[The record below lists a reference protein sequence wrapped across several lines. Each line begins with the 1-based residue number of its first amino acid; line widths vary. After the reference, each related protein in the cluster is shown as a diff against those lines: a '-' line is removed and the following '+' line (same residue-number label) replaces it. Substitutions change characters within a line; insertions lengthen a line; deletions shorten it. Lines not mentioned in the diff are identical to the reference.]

1 MQAAEY
7 FECGLSQLSLIKQ
20 KEDEPL
26 NILAD
31 FFADDWLPGHLAQ
44 LKTWRDHILKNDY
57 FRGDKNSPAELL
69 YFHKLNVALLEA
81 LYLLYGS
88 KDNST
93 LMDITDLELER
104 STWRDYPQNLTDEEL
119 LNPYPTIQ
127 ICFNT
132 YSLLGYKSHLY
143 EWLEFGLSS
152 SSADEFIETRD
163 LVTIYENLQKL
174 YSAAWLIYQ
183 RNSRRPYLRH
193 DLQNTVTTTRELTIV
208 EPDLP
213 VSLYQLNPDISLE
226 REAKLQEIVAIII
239 HKVPTVL
246 AIIYLGAI
254 PCNPDKIF
262 LLVLTD
268 NSETKQA
275 SSLSSTIEES
285 VRQLADVTALV
296 HYVSTMFGAHVEDN
310 AFLTAALDFP
320 IVYMAHF
327 LTLPPAKPTGCLP
340 LNVNAGFKWERW
352 QNQGKEFLAGAE
364 FYLKNNAFKPAL
376 FSLHQ
381 CAECLLVAII
391 RAVLGYRI
399 NNHNLSTLLKI
410 TQIFTLGLT
419 NLFELDV
426 PENRKLFELLKNA
439 YVNVRYKDT
448 FEPDTKSVAAIYQI
462 IKRLETL
469 TAKVYEQHL
478 SITTI

>member
-1 MQAAEY
+1 MET
-7 FECGLSQLSLIKQ
+7 LISYTSENLKS
-20 KEDEPL
+20 EELINPTL
-26 NILAD
+26 VLAD
-31 FFADDWLPGHLAQ
+31 FFNDDWLPGHLEQ
-44 LKTWRDHILKNDY
+44 LKTWRDYILKND
-57 FRGDKNSPAELL
+57 FFKGAKNSPAELL

-81 LYLLYGS
+81 LYLLNERGYS
-88 KDNST
+88 ST
-93 LMDITDLELER
+93 TLTDIADLGLER
-104 STWRDYPQNLTDEEL
+104 STWRDYPHNLTDEEL
-119 LNPYPTIQ
+119 LNPFIVIQ
-127 ICFNT
+127 LCFST
-132 YSLLGYKSHLY
+132 YSLPGYRAHLY
-143 EWLEFGLSS
+143 EWLEYGLSS
-152 SSADEFIETRD
+152 SAADEFIETRD

-183 RNSRRPYLRH
+183 RNTGRPYLKDHLKNR
-193 DLQNTVTTTRELTIV
+193 VTTIERLTAV
-208 EPDLP
+208 STDTP
-213 VSLYQLNPDISLE
+213 VFLYQLNPDISRE
-226 REAKLQEIVAIII
+226 SEAKLKAIVAIIT

-254 PCNPDKIF
+254 PCNLDKIF

-296 HYVSTMFGAHVEDN
+296 HYVSTMFRADEEDN
-310 AFLTAALDFP
+310 AFFTTALDFP
-320 IVYMAHF
+320 IVYIAHF
-327 LTLPPAKPTGCLP
+327 LSLPPAKPTGCLP

-399 NNHNLSTLLKI
+399 NNHNLSTLLQI
-410 TQIFTLGLT
+410 TQIFTIDLT
-419 NLFELDV
+419 KLFELHI
-426 PENRKLFELLKNA
+426 PENRKLFELLKHA

-448 FEPDTKSVAAIYQI
+448 FEPDTKSVAALYQI

-478 SITTI
+478 SITTN